1 MSVNSKMTA
10 IADPIRALM
19 GKTEKMGLDA
29 MADDLG
35 TAVNE
40 CDSQASLIQQIKEE
54 LRGKTAGGG
63 TGTPETWTF
72 TMEDDSTVEKVV
84 YVDA

>member
-1 MSVNSKMTA
+1 MSVNAKMTA
-10 IADPIRALM
+10 IADEIRVLL
-19 GKTEKMGLDA
+19 GLSGKMGLDS
-29 MADDLG
+29 MNSNLG
-35 TAVNE
+35 TVVNE
-40 CDSQASLIQQIKEE
+40 CDSQAALIQQIKEE
-54 LRGKTAGGG
+54 LMNKTAGG